1 MGHVAWTRVPAGERG
16 REAET
21 REGITIPCISRA
33 TSTYSPFVEHVTAG
47 ETSKGA
53 ENKVATSAPATRDC
67 VLYNSRVA
75 VV

>member
-1 MGHVAWTRVPAGERG
+1 MGRVPVDESG

-53 ENKVATSAPATRDC
+53 ENKVANER
-67 VLYNSRVA
+67 RR
-75 VV
+75 